1 MNAQLPA
8 EGIMKTNDWGDSR
21 VYRIA
26 CNCGDENH
34 NHNMWVEADDCDIQV
49 TIYTT
54 VKSNFWSEVFKPRYD
69 IDNVWLQEFD
79 WFCKGLLNGLITRAK
94 LTWTL
99 WTKGYIDTESSV
111 HLTKQQA
118 LNYAET
124 LKSAI
129 TDVEDFRKDRQNKEE
144 RVTITKMANEQD
156 CV

>member
-1 MNAQLPA
+1 MKVQIPA
-8 EGIMKTNDWGDSR
+8 EGIIKTNDWGDSR

-34 NHNMWVEADDCDIQV
+34 NHNMWVEADDCDIVV

-54 VKSNFWSEVFKPRYD
+54 GKTNFWSK
-69 IDNVWLQEFD
+69 
-79 WFCKGLLNGLITRAK
+79 TRWYHI
-94 LTWTL
+94 WTL
-99 WTKGYIDTESSV
+99 LTKGYIDTESSV
-111 HLTKQQA
+111 HLNKQQA

-129 TDVEDFRKDRQNKEE
+129 TDVEEFRKDRQGKAE
-144 RVTITKMANEQD
+144 RATITKMANEQD